1 MLPAS
6 AVDSR
11 LAVAH
16 WHPVLRCLF
25 VVVLPST
32 NRPMHDPKLQLLGG
46 GTVGYYPPTER
57 GRSEKSDV
65 FALGVILMCL
75 LTGCRNFLQ
84 HKNLMDKVLTNFME
98 QPRQD
103 AGSASTVQEP
113 ETAEKSLVETA
124 PTGSEVLPVATGGGR
139 APKDCQTQ
147 STIPALNGEWT
158 PEFAGTTLNRMLA
171 WVRTQLDSN
180 EFDPYFPLHDLSNG
194 AAFLLSDMLRQHS
207 QDRLTIEECIVKH
220 RAWLLHD
227 HASDDNRFSTF
238 ASELMVKIDKQD
250 FHHIASFEPISH
262 IAAVTTA
269 NGTAGGGA
277 ECSAEICDV
286 LNASARANSP
296 SSQSGTV
303 TNSNGAAHRNASEK
317 SSNSNGPDVSLRK
330 RVRLEAETD
339 TLALVQQA
347 SPSQDSPAQT

>member
-194 AAFLLSDMLRQHS
+194 VRVAYR
-207 QDRLTIEECIVKH
+207 
-220 RAWLLHD
+220 
-227 HASDDNRFSTF
+227 
-238 ASELMVKIDKQD
+238 
-250 FHHIASFEPISH
+250 
-262 IAAVTTA
+262 
-269 NGTAGGGA
+269 
-277 ECSAEICDV
+277 
-286 LNASARANSP
+286 
-296 SSQSGTV
+296 
-303 TNSNGAAHRNASEK
+303 
-317 SSNSNGPDVSLRK
+317 GP
-330 RVRLEAETD
+330 
-339 TLALVQQA
+339 
-347 SPSQDSPAQT
+347 PSQ